1 MPANIKVV
9 AREELQNY
17 VGQEFGPTDWVEM
30 SQEKINQFADLTQ
43 DRQFI
48 HVDVENA
55 KRTPFGGTIAHGYF
69 TMSLVAYFQSQAG
82 VYPKGIIMGVN
93 YGSNKLRFLQPV
105 RAGKR
110 VRGRI
115 KPVSF
120 TEKNP
125 GQVLAAIEV
134 TVEIEGES
142 KPALVAETLTL
153 FQFAN

>member
-1 MPANIKVV
+1 V
-9 AREELQNY
+9 AKEELSGY
-17 VGQEFGPTDWVEM
+17 VGQEFGPTEWIEL
-30 SQEKINQFADLTQ
+30 SQDKIDRFADLTQ

-48 HVDVENA
+48 HVDVQNA
-55 KRTPFGGTIAHGYF
+55 KNTPFGGTIAHGYF
-69 TMSLVAYFQSQAG
+69 TMSLAAFFQSQAG
-82 VYPKGIIMGVN
+82 VYPKNMLMGVN
-93 YGSNKLRFLQPV
+93 YGMNRLRFLQPV

-120 TEKNP
+120 TEKSP
-125 GQVLAAIEV
+125 GQLLAATEV

-153 FQFAN
+153 YQLAG